1 MNRQQILHEQAALT
15 KKLKEITPREI
26 TPREYVSQM
35 TRLRSEL
42 SIAEKQI
49 CDDYDRVVLENSSLK
64 SENSTLKSEN
74 SSLKS
79 ENSTLKSENSTLKS
93 EIYKLQKQCKLKEQY
108 NSVGKPWICI
118 EDSQL
123 INEYNS
129 GMNILEIS
137 KNHKRNIGGIRSRLR
152 KLNCKDTGQQRDELS
167 VKELYQDVNE
177 IKSHIRELKE
187 MFNALY
193 EFETR

>member
-15 KKLKEITPREI
+15 KKLKEITPRE
-26 TPREYVSQM
+26 YVSQM

-42 SIAEKQI
+42 SIAEKKI
-49 CDDYDRVVLENSSLK
+49 CDDYDRVVLENESLK
-64 SENSTLKSEN
+64 SENES
-74 SSLKS
+74 
-79 ENSTLKSENSTLKS
+79 LKS
-93 EIYKLQKQCKLKEQY
+93 EIYKLQAQSI
-108 NSVGKPWICI
+108 SVGKPWIYN

-123 INEYNS
+123 IEEYNS
-129 GMNILEIS
+129 GMNILEIC
-137 KNHKRNIGGIRSRLR
+137 KNHKRNVGGIRSRLR
-152 KLNCKDTGQQRDELS
+152 KLNCTEQRRDELS
-167 VKELYQDVNE
+167 VKALYQDVNE

>member
-1 MNRQQILHEQAALT
+1 MLKMNRQQILHEQAALT
-15 KKLKEITPREI
+15 QKLKEI

-42 SIAEKQI
+42 SIAEKKI
-49 CDDYDRVVLENSSLK
+49 CDDYDRIVLENG
-64 SENSTLKSEN
+64 TLKSEN
-74 SSLKS
+74 GS
-79 ENSTLKSENSTLKS
+79 LKS
-93 EIYKLQKQCKLKEQY
+93 EIYKLQAQSI
-108 NSVGKPWICI
+108 SVGKPWIYI

-129 GMNILEIS
+129 GMNILEMC
-137 KNHKRNIGGIRSRLR
+137 KNHKRNVGGIRSRLR
-152 KLNCKDTGQQRDELS
+152 KLNCKDTKQRRDELS
-167 VKELYQDVNE
+167 VNELYQNVNE

>member
-1 MNRQQILHEQAALT
+1 MLKMNRQQILHEQAALT
-15 KKLKEITPREI
+15 QKLKEI

-42 SIAEKQI
+42 SIAEKKI
-49 CDDYDRVVLENSSLK
+49 CDDYDRIVLENGSLK
-64 SENSTLKSEN
+64 SENATLKSEN
-74 SSLKS
+74 ES
-79 ENSTLKSENSTLKS
+79 LKS
-93 EIYKLQKQCKLKEQY
+93 EIYKLQSQSI
-108 NSVGKPWICI
+108 SVGKPWIYI

-129 GMNILEIS
+129 GMNILEMC
-137 KNHKRNIGGIRSRLR
+137 KNHKRNVGGIRSRLR
-152 KLNCKDTGQQRDELS
+152 KLNCKDTKQQRDELS
-167 VKELYQDVNE
+167 VNELYQNVNE

>member
-42 SIAEKQI
+42 SIAEKKI
-49 CDDYDRVVLENSSLK
+49 CDDYDRVVL
-64 SENSTLKSEN
+64 
-74 SSLKS
+74 

-93 EIYKLQKQCKLKEQY
+93 ENYKLQKQCKLKEQY

-137 KNHKRNIGGIRSRLR
+137 KNHKRNVGGIRSRLR
-152 KLNCKDTGQQRDELS
+152 KLNCTEKGRDELS
-167 VKELYQDVNE
+167 VKALYQDVNE

>member
-1 MNRQQILHEQAALT
+1 MVKMNRQQILHEQAALT
-15 KKLKEITPREI
+15 QKLKEI

-42 SIAEKQI
+42 SIAEKKI
-49 CDDYDRVVLENSSLK
+49 CDDYDRIVLENGSLK
-64 SENSTLKSEN
+64 SENGS
-74 SSLKS
+74 
-79 ENSTLKSENSTLKS
+79 LKS
-93 EIYKLQKQCKLKEQY
+93 EIYKLQAQSI
-108 NSVGKPWICI
+108 SVGKPWIYI

-129 GMNILEIS
+129 GMNILEMC
-137 KNHKRNIGGIRSRLR
+137 KNHKRNVGGIRSRLR
-152 KLNCKDTGQQRDELS
+152 KLNCKDTKQRRDELS
-167 VKELYQDVNE
+167 VNELYQNVNE

>member
-15 KKLKEITPREI
+15 KKLKEITPREF
-26 TPREYVSQM
+26 VSQM

-42 SIAEKQI
+42 SIAEKKI
-49 CDDYDRVVLENSSLK
+49 CDDYDRIVLENNSLK
-64 SENSTLKSEN
+64 SENGS
-74 SSLKS
+74 
-79 ENSTLKSENSTLKS
+79 LKS
-93 EIYKLQKQCKLKEQY
+93 EIYKLQSQSI
-108 NSVGKPWICI
+108 SVGKPWIYI

-129 GMNILEIS
+129 GMNILEMC
-137 KNHKRNIGGIRSRLR
+137 KNHKRNVGGIRSRLR
-152 KLNCKDTGQQRDELS
+152 KLNCTEQRKDELS
-167 VKELYQDVNE
+167 VNELYQDVNE
-177 IKSHIRELKE
+177 IKLHIKELKE

>member
-15 KKLKEITPREI
+15 KKLKEITPRE
-26 TPREYVSQM
+26 YVSQM

-42 SIAEKQI
+42 SIAEKKI
-49 CDDYDRVVLENSSLK
+49 CDDYDRVVLENCTLMLENESFILENESLTL
-64 SENSTLKSEN
+64 ENES
-74 SSLKS
+74 
-79 ENSTLKSENSTLKS
+79 LKS
-93 EIYKLQKQCKLKEQY
+93 EIYKLQAQSI
-108 NSVGKPWICI
+108 SVGKPWIYI

-129 GMNILEIS
+129 GMNILEMC

-152 KLNCKDTGQQRDELS
+152 KLNCTEQGRDELS
-167 VKELYQDVNE
+167 VKALYQYINE

>member
-15 KKLKEITPREI
+15 QKIKEI

-42 SIAEKQI
+42 SIAEKKI

-64 SENSTLKSEN
+64 SENGS
-74 SSLKS
+74 
-79 ENSTLKSENSTLKS
+79 LKS
-93 EIYKLQKQCKLKEQY
+93 EIYKLQQHI
-108 NSVGKPWICI
+108 SVGKPWMYN

-123 INEYNS
+123 IDEYNS
-129 GMNILEIS
+129 GMNILEIC
-137 KNHKRNIGGIRSRLR
+137 KNHKRNVGGIRSRLR
-152 KLNCKDTGQQRDELS
+152 KLNCKYTEQGRYELS
-167 VKELYQDVNE
+167 VKALYQDVNE

>member
-64 SENSTLKSEN
+64 SENSS
-74 SSLKS
+74 
-79 ENSTLKSENSTLKS
+79 LKS
-93 EIYKLQKQCKLKEQY
+93 EIYKLQKECKLKEQY

-167 VKELYQDVNE
+167 VKELYQGVNE

>member
-15 KKLKEITPREI
+15 QKLKEI

-42 SIAEKQI
+42 SIAEKKI
-49 CDDYDRVVLENSSLK
+49 CDDYDRVVLENESLK
-64 SENSTLKSEN
+64 SENE
-74 SSLKS
+74 SLKY
-79 ENSTLKSENSTLKS
+79 
-93 EIYKLQKQCKLKEQY
+93 EIYKLQAQSI
-108 NSVGKPWICI
+108 SVGKPWIYI

-129 GMNILEIS
+129 GMNILEIC
-137 KNHKRNIGGIRSRLR
+137 KNHKRNVGGIRSRLR
-152 KLNCKDTGQQRDELS
+152 KLNCTEQGRDELS
-167 VKELYQDVNE
+167 VKALYQDVNE

>member
-15 KKLKEITPREI
+15 QKLKEI

-42 SIAEKQI
+42 SIAEKKI
-49 CDDYDRVVLENSSLK
+49 CDDYDRVVLENESLK
-64 SENSTLKSEN
+64 SENE
-74 SSLKS
+74 SLKY
-79 ENSTLKSENSTLKS
+79 
-93 EIYKLQKQCKLKEQY
+93 EIYKLQAQSI
-108 NSVGKPWICI
+108 SVGKPWIYN

-123 INEYNS
+123 IEEYNS
-129 GMNILEIS
+129 GMNILEIC
-137 KNHKRNIGGIRSRLR
+137 KNHKRNVGGIRSRLR
-152 KLNCKDTGQQRDELS
+152 KLNCTEKGRDELS
-167 VKELYQDVNE
+167 VKALYQDVNE